1 MEKTMATATRTTR
14 DEGRTATT
22 TQKSGKE
29 DSTWD
34 NIKNAMKRDWEQTK
48 NDFGSDDA
56 RDMDQDVDDTVKQ
69 MFGKD
74 SRFEDHEPAFRYGHE
89 ANQRHGREHPEWNAD
104 LERKLEA
111 EYQGDWRGDR
121 PFVRYGYQHAF
132 I

>member
-1 MEKTMATATRTTR
+1 MATATRTTR
-14 DEGRTATT
+14 DQGRTATT
-22 TQKSGKE
+22 TKASGKD

-34 NIKNAMKRDWEQTK
+34 NIKHAMKRDWEQTK
-48 NDFGSDDA
+48 ADFGSDNA

-74 SRFEDHEPAFRYGHE
+74 SNFEDHEPAFRYGHE
-89 ANQRHGREHPEWNAD
+89 ASQRHGREHPEWNAD

-121 PFVRYGYQHAF
+121 PFVRYSYRHALL
-132 I
+132 